1 MWAADFDESLAM
13 NLAQNCLEPLTV
25 QVPNDLSPDTGEERK
40 EIEEGC
46 SNSSGHAK
54 HASVQH
60 DDDAVMKILTS
71 NHSFCGLTRNFW
83 SRNERTH
90 SRSMCTTSRSRED
103 ALPVFCAAAILI
115 LNRYKII
122 KETHSIDDLIKVVNL
137 K

>member
-1 MWAADFDESLAM
+1 MWAADFDESLAT
-13 NLAQNCLEPLTV
+13 NLAQNCLEPLAV
-25 QVPNDLSPDTGEERK
+25 QVPHDLSPDGEERK
-40 EIEEGC
+40 ETEEG
-46 SNSSGHAK
+46 SSKSSGHAK
-54 HASVQH
+54 HAGVEH

-83 SRNERTH
+83 SRNERIH
-90 SRSMCTTSRSRED
+90 FRNVCTTSRSRED

-115 LNRYKII
+115 LNRYKIM